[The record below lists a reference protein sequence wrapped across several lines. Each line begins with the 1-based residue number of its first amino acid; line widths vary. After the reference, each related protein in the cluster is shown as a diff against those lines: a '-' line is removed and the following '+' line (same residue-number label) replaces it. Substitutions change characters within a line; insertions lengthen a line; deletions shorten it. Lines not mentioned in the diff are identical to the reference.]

1 VWHEYTRQVDKLPSQ
16 GILDEIDRKVDQ
28 KKLEETLMQE
38 GLEKFATP
46 QKNLIKTI
54 KAKWTSL
61 VGAGGAS

>member
-1 VWHEYTRQVDKLPSQ
+1 
-16 GILDEIDRKVDQ
+16 
-28 KKLEETLMQE
+28 MQE
-38 GLEKFATP
+38 GFEKFATP